1 MVTVCRGDRW
11 NCDAANGGTGKM
23 GRFDDGGEKT
33 NSLRAVL
40 WIRMGSQL
48 HIERVM
54 PYAW

>member
-1 MVTVCRGDRW
+1 
-11 NCDAANGGTGKM
+11 M